1 MYLCNNI
8 GMIKYEYKRYGKW
21 YDWEFTEK
29 QIVEFL
35 EKREMVKIKLK
46 KDLEI

>member
-1 MYLCNNI
+1 
-8 GMIKYEYKRYGKW
+8 MIKYRYKRYGEL

-29 QIVEFL
+29 EIIEFL

-46 KDLEI
+46 KDLEN